1 MDRFSRFF
9 LVLMACVSLAGVWG
23 CGNSQTDQRKVLH
36 EQQAA
41 AQRRAWRDSI
51 VEVLT
56 QDWQAREDAW
66 TSVGTSE
73 KLEKI
78 DLSGCPE
85 DFQTVYCA
93 YQDAWKTKGELV
105 NKATKGAVIGASVAG
120 LLAGPVVAVAGAVTG
135 GAVGAAVGGAWSDE
149 QKEALAQIEDSW
161 QKVATVAEK
170 YDVDAKALYARLQEQ
185 LEKR

>member
-9 LVLMACVSLAGVWG
+9 LLLMVCVGLVGVWG
-23 CGNSQTDQRKVLH
+23 CADSQADQRKGLH

-41 AQRRAWRDSI
+41 AQRRAWHDSI
-51 VEVLT
+51 VVVLM
-56 QDWQAREDAW
+56 QDWYAREDAW
-66 TSVGTSE
+66 TLAGTSE

-85 DFQTVYCA
+85 DFQTVYRA

-105 NKATKGAVIGASVAG
+105 KKATKGAAIGALVCGVLLDPFAG
-120 LLAGPVVAVAGAVTG
+120 AVAGG
-135 GAVGAAVGGAWSDE
+135 AVGGAWSDE
-149 QKEALAQIEDSW
+149 QKEALAQIEESW
-161 QKVATVAEK
+161 QRVVTVGAN

-185 LEKR
+185 KEKR

>member
-9 LVLMACVSLAGVWG
+9 LLWMVCVVLAGVWG
-23 CGNSQTDQRKVLH
+23 CGASQAD
-36 EQQAA
+36 
-41 AQRRAWRDSI
+41 QRRAWHDSI
-51 VEVLT
+51 VGVLT
-56 QDWQAREDAW
+56 QDWHAREDAW

-85 DFQTVYCA
+85 DFQMVYRA

-105 NKATKGAVIGASVAG
+105 KKAATKGAVIGAAVGA
-120 LLAGPVVAVAGAVTG
+120 LCGPVVGVAGIVSG
-135 GAVGAAVGGAWSDE
+135 GAVGGAAGGAWSDE
-149 QKEALAQIEDSW
+149 QKEALAQIEESW
-161 QKVATVAEK
+161 QRVATVAAN

-185 LEKR
+185 SEKR

>member
-1 MDRFSRFF
+1 M
-9 LVLMACVSLAGVWG
+9 
-23 CGNSQTDQRKVLH
+23 H

-41 AQRRAWRDSI
+41 AQRRAWHDSI

-66 TSVGTSE
+66 TSAGILE

-85 DFQTVYCA
+85 DFQTVYRA

-105 NKATKGAVIGASVAG
+105 KKATKGAAIGALVGAVLG
-120 LLAGPVVAVAGAVTG
+120 GPVVGVAGIVCG
-135 GAVGAAVGGAWSDE
+135 GAAGGAAGGAWSDE
-149 QKEALAQIEDSW
+149 QKEALAQIEESW
-161 QKVATVAEK
+161 QRVATVAAN
-170 YDVDAKALYARLQEQ
+170 YDVDANALYARLQEQ
-185 LEKR
+185 SEKR